1 MEPIRQVERLAAA
14 DTLERKRLAFKK
26 LAEKRTNAILE
37 KVRILGNLANRSA
50 YDYTGEDIRKV
61 FGAIRAE
68 LRRVEAAFET
78 TERREFR
85 LD

>member
-1 MEPIRQVERLAAA
+1 MRVVSEIDRA
-14 DTLERKRLAFKK
+14 TRKREAFKK

-37 KVRILGNLANRSA
+37 KIRILGNLANRSA
-50 YDYTGEDIRKV
+50 YDYTNEDVRKV
-61 FGAIRAE
+61 FAAIRAE
-68 LRRVEAAFET
+68 LRRVEATFET